1 MNRDEILDRLTQ
13 VTVWSR
19 GDQRAPHKPLLLLM
33 ALARCARGEARE
45 IPYRE
50 VDAKL
55 GALLREFGP
64 KRQSYHPEYP
74 FWRLQNDGI
83 WVVRDADKLARRTGK
98 DDARKSEL
106 LKLNPPGGLTED
118 IWSALRKD
126 RSLLAEAA
134 MAILEAEF
142 TPSYHED
149 ILAAVGLDI
158 ATLPT
163 AGAATAK
170 RDPAFRERVL
180 RAYERR
186 CAVCGFDLRLGTQD
200 VALEAAHIKWH
211 QAGGPDIEGNGL
223 ALCSLHH
230 KLLDRGAFT
239 VTTERRVLVSQD
251 VSGSAGVAGASVA
264 VPRGGDPGAA
274 ECGVFRQTGVSGL
287 AWAGGVSGAGAG
299 VTVRCRNGH
308 HRLVRWADVDFPG
321 TPGKAQAIVHFP
333 PIRAARSHRR
343 STSWRR
349 SQTPPVTAGSA
360 RGVP

>member
-1 MNRDEILDRLTQ
+1 MKRSEVLTRLTQ

-33 ALARCARGEARE
+33 ALARCARGEPRE
-45 IPYRE
+45 IPYRD
-50 VDAKL
+50 VDAQL

-64 KRQSYHPEYP
+64 RRQSYHPEYP

-106 LKLNPPGGLTED
+106 LKVNPPGGLTED

-126 RSLLAEAA
+126 RRLLAEAA
-134 MAILEAEF
+134 VAILDGEF
-142 TPSYHED
+142 PHTVHAD
-149 ILAAVGLDI
+149 ILEAVGLDLD
-158 ATLPT
+158 ALTT
-163 AGAATAK
+163 AGAATRAK

-211 QAGGPDIEGNGL
+211 QAGGPDVECNGL

-239 VTTERRVLVSQD
+239 VTTERRVVVSQE
-251 VSGSAGVAGASVA
+251 VSGSAGVQEHLLRYHAGAIR
-264 VPRGGDPGAA
+264 VPQSAEYLAKAEYLAWHGREVFWGPGRGG
-274 ECGVFRQTGVSGL
+274 
-287 AWAGGVSGAGAG
+287 
-299 VTVRCRNGH
+299 
-308 HRLVRWADVDFPG
+308 
-321 TPGKAQAIVHFP
+321 
-333 PIRAARSHRR
+333 
-343 STSWRR
+343 
-349 SQTPPVTAGSA
+349 
-360 RGVP
+360 